1 MEKYLVLKASAGS
14 GKTFALTVRYI
25 SLLILGAKPS
35 EILTLTFTNK
45 AAAEMSQRVFN
56 TLQTLGDDEAYLNE
70 IIRVSNF
77 TKEEVL
83 GKKSLLIKLFINDS
97 SSIFTIDKFVNK
109 ILREFCG
116 YIGIGDD
123 FKISND
129 DMEILSYKFLQS
141 LDENSFKEL
150 VEFSLYEKKKFSSIF
165 ELFKILIEKN
175 EKINPIEIDAKLIN
189 LIKNDILEKAFKIK
203 EHILNCKA
211 ASASAIK
218 AVSFTNFDELF
229 SNTWIEKD
237 TIYDYSYFKKCANE
251 EINSL
256 FLELKDS
263 FLNYYKL
270 RTSYSLNKIFK
281 LYINFKEFKKSFNIE
296 KNYFEFN
303 DISNLVFELLNNK
316 INKDFLYFRLDS
328 NYNHILIDE
337 FQDTSIL
344 QYKILKPLI
353 DEVIAGDS
361 EKFKTF
367 FYVGDPKQSIYRFRG
382 GKREL
387 FDFVLSENSN
397 IKLENLNTNYR
408 SSKNIIDFVNNTFL
422 SLPNYDY
429 LAQKSIR
436 KDGFVEVIED
446 SSLQSE
452 DKFSAILNKINELLD
467 NGINAND
474 IAILCY
480 TNSDVLGLFYY
491 IKEKLPNLKIR
502 TDMSSKLINQQ
513 NVKALINAIK
523 YIYFKENIYKENFNA
538 LVGKNINSEFLI
550 DINLNELSVEKVLY
564 FFASYFD
571 IIDENIIKLIE
582 QSGIYFNIVD
592 FIYEIDKLDISIEN
606 SENSGLQILT
616 IFKSKGLEFH
626 TTILI
631 DRIKRKNHD
640 KSSLLFD
647 YENINLNNIYYKVSG
662 YENFD
667 LEYKKALEKEKN
679 LNLDDEKN
687 VLYVALT
694 RAKNNLIVFKKE
706 KSSVFDILDITPFKF
721 GNLILSEVVQTKSIN
736 KKITYE
742 PLNLGKQDI
751 KSSKDNNGVNLDILK
766 SKYFGLATHYTLEM
780 MSNFDE
786 KALNHGLNLSKT
798 KYFNYLDEFDF
809 VSIKK
814 IIQNLIKNDK
824 FQNLIKDA
832 QIVQEQALVYNEEI
846 KVIDLL
852 LYKDDRFIIVDYKT
866 TTEFLSSHKTQIE
879 YYKKAVCE
887 IFNTKSV
894 DGYLVYLKEHSVEF
908 LEA

>member
-1 MEKYLVLKASAGS
+1 MEKYLALKASAGS

>member
-1 MEKYLVLKASAGS
+1 MILK
-14 GKTFALTVRYI
+14 
-25 SLLILGAKPS
+25 
-35 EILTLTFTNK
+35 
-45 AAAEMSQRVFN
+45 
-56 TLQTLGDDEAYLNE
+56 LQMM
-70 IIRVSNF
+70 
-77 TKEEVL
+77 
-83 GKKSLLIKLFINDS
+83 
-97 SSIFTIDKFVNK
+97 IF
-109 ILREFCG
+109 
-116 YIGIGDD
+116 
-123 FKISND
+123 
-129 DMEILSYKFLQS
+129 LSYKFLQS

>member
-1 MEKYLVLKASAGS
+1 M
-14 GKTFALTVRYI
+14 
-25 SLLILGAKPS
+25 
-35 EILTLTFTNK
+35 
-45 AAAEMSQRVFN
+45 
-56 TLQTLGDDEAYLNE
+56 
-70 IIRVSNF
+70 
-77 TKEEVL
+77 
-83 GKKSLLIKLFINDS
+83 LF
-97 SSIFTIDKFVNK
+97 
-109 ILREFCG
+109 R
-116 YIGIGDD
+116 
-123 FKISND
+123 
-129 DMEILSYKFLQS
+129 
-141 LDENSFKEL
+141 
-150 VEFSLYEKKKFSSIF
+150 
-165 ELFKILIEKN
+165 
-175 EKINPIEIDAKLIN
+175 
-189 LIKNDILEKAFKIK
+189 
-203 EHILNCKA
+203 
-211 ASASAIK
+211 
-218 AVSFTNFDELF
+218 
-229 SNTWIEKD
+229 
-237 TIYDYSYFKKCANE
+237 
-251 EINSL
+251 
-256 FLELKDS
+256 
-263 FLNYYKL
+263 
-270 RTSYSLNKIFK
+270 
-281 LYINFKEFKKSFNIE
+281 
-296 KNYFEFN
+296 
-303 DISNLVFELLNNK
+303 
-316 INKDFLYFRLDS
+316 
-328 NYNHILIDE
+328 
-337 FQDTSIL
+337 
-344 QYKILKPLI
+344 
-353 DEVIAGDS
+353 
-361 EKFKTF
+361 
-367 FYVGDPKQSIYRFRG
+367 
-382 GKREL
+382 
-387 FDFVLSENSN
+387 
-397 IKLENLNTNYR
+397 
-408 SSKNIIDFVNNTFL
+408 
-422 SLPNYDY
+422 
-429 LAQKSIR
+429 
-436 KDGFVEVIED
+436 
-446 SSLQSE
+446 
-452 DKFSAILNKINELLD
+452 
-467 NGINAND
+467 
-474 IAILCY
+474 
-480 TNSDVLGLFYY
+480 
-491 IKEKLPNLKIR
+491 
-502 TDMSSKLINQQ
+502 
-513 NVKALINAIK
+513 
-523 YIYFKENIYKENFNA
+523 
-538 LVGKNINSEFLI
+538 
-550 DINLNELSVEKVLY
+550 SVEKVLY

-667 LEYKKALEKEKN
+667 ENYKKALEKEKN

-706 KSSVFDILDITPFKF
+706 KSSVFDILNITAFKF
-721 GNLILSEVVQTKSIN
+721 GNLILSEVVHTKNSN
-736 KKITYE
+736 KKIDYK

-751 KSSKDNNGVNLDILK
+751 KSSKDNNIVNSDILK

>member
-1 MEKYLVLKASAGS
+1 MEKYLALKASAGS

-25 SLLILGAKPS
+25 SLLLKGAKPS

-303 DISNLVFELLNNK
+303 DISNLVNELLSNK

>member
-1 MEKYLVLKASAGS
+1 MEKYLALKASAGS

-25 SLLILGAKPS
+25 SLLLLGAKPS

-175 EKINPIEIDAKLIN
+175 EKINSIEIDAKLIN

-564 FFASYFD
+564 FVASYFD

-736 KKITYE
+736 KKVTYE

-751 KSSKDNNGVNLDILK
+751 KSSKDNNGVNVDILK

-894 DGYLVYLKEHSVEF
+894 EGYLVYLKEHSVEF

>member
-1 MEKYLVLKASAGS
+1 MEKYLALKASAGS

-571 IIDENIIKLIE
+571 IMDENIIKLIE

>member
-1 MEKYLVLKASAGS
+1 MEKYLALKASAGS

-751 KSSKDNNGVNLDILK
+751 KSSKNNIVNSDLLK

-786 KALNHGLNLSKT
+786 KALNHSLNLSKA
-798 KYFNYLDEFDF
+798 KYFNYLDELDF

-814 IIQNLIKNDK
+814 IIQNLIRNDK

-832 QIVQEQALVYNEEI
+832 QIIQEQALIYNEEI

>member
-1 MEKYLVLKASAGS
+1 MEKYLALKASAGS

-25 SLLILGAKPS
+25 SLLLKGAKPS

-56 TLQTLGDDEAYLNE
+56 TLQTLGYDEAYLNE
-70 IIRVSNF
+70 IIKVSNF
-77 TKEEVL
+77 TKEQIL
-83 GKKSLLIKLFINDS
+83 AKKSLLIKLFINDS

>member
-1 MEKYLVLKASAGS
+1 MEKYLALKASAGS

-25 SLLILGAKPS
+25 SLLLKGAKPS

-70 IIRVSNF
+70 IIKVSNF
-77 TKEEVL
+77 TKEQIL
-83 GKKSLLIKLFINDS
+83 SKKSLLIKLFINDS

-647 YENINLNNIYYKVSG
+647 YENNNLNNIYYKVSG

>member
-1 MEKYLVLKASAGS
+1 MEKYLALKASAGS

-25 SLLILGAKPS
+25 SLLLKGAKPS

-56 TLQTLGDDEAYLNE
+56 TLQTLGYDEAYLNE
-70 IIRVSNF
+70 IIKVSNF

-150 VEFSLYEKKKFSSIF
+150 VEFSLYEKKKFNSIF

>member
-1 MEKYLVLKASAGS
+1 MEKYLALKASAGS

-25 SLLILGAKPS
+25 SLLLKGAKPS

-70 IIRVSNF
+70 IIKVSNF
-77 TKEEVL
+77 TKEQIL
-83 GKKSLLIKLFINDS
+83 SKKSLLIKLFINDS

-116 YIGIGDD
+116 YIGISDD
-123 FKISND
+123 FKIAND
-129 DMEILSYKFLQS
+129 DIEVLSYKFLQS
-141 LDENSFKEL
+141 LDENGFKEL